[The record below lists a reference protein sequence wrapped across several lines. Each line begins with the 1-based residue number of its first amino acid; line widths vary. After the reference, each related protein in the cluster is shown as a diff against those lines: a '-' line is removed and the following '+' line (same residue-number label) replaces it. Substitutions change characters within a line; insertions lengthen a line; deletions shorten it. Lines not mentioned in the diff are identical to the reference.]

1 MFIRFHFM
9 GCNDYVIDP
18 IILTQ
23 HIFDDTKPFKLRE
36 NRNAQLKQ
44 QLNGNFLSTR
54 SIKKDVH
61 CIKKSKEALIFLDST
76 Y

>member
-23 HIFDDTKPFKLRE
+23 HIFMMKPLQLRK
-36 NRNAQLKQ
+36 NWNARLKQ
-44 QLNGNFLSTR
+44 QLNANFQSTR
-54 SIKKDVH
+54 SIK
-61 CIKKSKEALIFLDST
+61 
-76 Y
+76 